1 METPSGLQF
10 RILPAFRMRYAYLC
24 TSLQTASLTDN
35 RKNILLL
42 LAIGIIALNL
52 RPSITA
58 IGPLIGEIRSDTG
71 LSNTLLGFLTTLPV
85 LAFGLFSVL
94 TPVFTRRFGTEGTM
108 LIALLMLAAGILI
121 RTAQPLIFL
130 FAGTALLG
138 VGIALGNVLLP
149 GIVKKSFPGRYGAV
163 TGLYSSML
171 GVGATAGAAFS
182 VPLSQG
188 TGLGWRFSIGFWVA
202 GVVLAIAA
210 WLPQMKFNL
219 PVQARRGLRDS
230 LRNLSSSKTAWGV
243 AFFMGLQSLSFF
255 TIIAWL
261 PEILTGRNATA
272 EYAGYMLA
280 LTQGTGVIGTLIV
293 PQWAARLQRQ
303 RLPVYLLV
311 TAEIVSIGGLLI
323 PSLYLTGLWVALLG
337 FSLGGTF
344 GLALLFIVLRTRDSG
359 SANELSAVSQSV
371 GYTLAAAG
379 PTFFGALFDL
389 SGSWTIPMFLL
400 LIIAA
405 GKAAAGRIAGSD
417 SYV

>member
-1 METPSGLQF
+1 M
-10 RILPAFRMRYAYLC
+10 A
-24 TSLQTASLTDN
+24 DN
-35 RKNILLL
+35 RNNTLLI

-52 RPSITA
+52 RPSITV

-85 LAFGLFSVL
+85 LAFGFFSVL
-94 TPVFTRRFGTEGTM
+94 TPIFTRRFGTEGTM
-108 LIALLMLAAGILI
+108 LLALFMLAAGILI
-121 RTAQPLIFL
+121 RTAEPLILL

-138 VGIALGNVLLP
+138 IGIALGNVLLP
-149 GIVKKSFPGRYGAV
+149 GIVKKSFTGRYGMV

-171 GVGATAGAAFS
+171 GIGATAGAALS

-188 TGLGWRFSIGFWVA
+188 TGLGWRFSIGFWTA
-202 GVVLAIAA
+202 GVILAIAA

-230 LRNLSSSKTAWGV
+230 LRNLSSSKIAWSV
-243 AFFMGLQSLSFF
+243 ALFMGLQSLSFF

-261 PEILTGRNATA
+261 PEILIGRDVTP

-280 LTQGTGVIGTLIV
+280 LAQGTGVIGTLII
-293 PQWAARLQRQ
+293 PQWASRMQRQ
-303 RLPVYLLV
+303 RLPVYLLGL
-311 TAEIVSIGGLLI
+311 TEIVSIAGLLS
-323 PSLYLTGLWVALLG
+323 PSLHLTGLWVALLG

-344 GLALLFIVLRTRDSG
+344 GLALLFIVLRTRDPG

-379 PTFFGALFDL
+379 PILFGALFDL
-389 SGSWTIPMFLL
+389 SGSWTIPMLALL
-400 LIIAA
+400 LVAA
-405 GKAAAGRIAGSD
+405 AKAAAGRVAGTD

>member
-1 METPSGLQF
+1 M
-10 RILPAFRMRYAYLC
+10 A
-24 TSLQTASLTDN
+24 DN
-35 RKNILLL
+35 RNNTLLI
-42 LAIGIIALNL
+42 LAIGVIALNL
-52 RPSITA
+52 RPSISV

-108 LIALLMLAAGILI
+108 LIALFMLGAGILM
-121 RTAQPLIFL
+121 RTAQPLILL

-138 VGIALGNVLLP
+138 IGIALGNVLLP
-149 GIVKKSFPGRYGAV
+149 GIVKKSFTGRYGMV

-171 GVGATAGAAFS
+171 GIGATAGAALS

-188 TGLGWRFSIGFWVA
+188 TGLGWRFSIGFWA
-202 GVVLAIAA
+202 IGVILAIAA

-219 PVQARRGLRDS
+219 PVQARRGLRES
-230 LRNLSSSKTAWGV
+230 LRNLSSSKTAWSV
-243 AFFMGLQSLSFF
+243 ALFMGLQSLSFF

-261 PEILTGRNATA
+261 PEILIDRNVTP

-280 LTQGTGVIGTLIV
+280 LAQGTGVIGTLII
-293 PQWAARLQRQ
+293 PQWAARMQRQ

-311 TAEIVSIGGLLI
+311 IAEIVSITGLLS
-323 PSLYLTGLWVALLG
+323 PSLYFTGLWVALLG

-379 PTFFGALFDL
+379 PILFGALYDL
-389 SGSWTIPMFLL
+389 SGSWIIPMITLL
-400 LIIAA
+400 VV
-405 GKAAAGRIAGSD
+405 AAAKASAGRVAGTD